1 MKFGI
6 YLGRVVKLVDLETG
20 EIVACGVKSVQNWLL
35 ITPLERPKGQQEKG
49 AKDE

>member
-20 EIVACGVKSVQNWLL
+20 EIVACGTKSVQNWLKAYEGNYTLEL
-35 ITPLERPKGQQEKG
+35 IN
-49 AKDE
+49 